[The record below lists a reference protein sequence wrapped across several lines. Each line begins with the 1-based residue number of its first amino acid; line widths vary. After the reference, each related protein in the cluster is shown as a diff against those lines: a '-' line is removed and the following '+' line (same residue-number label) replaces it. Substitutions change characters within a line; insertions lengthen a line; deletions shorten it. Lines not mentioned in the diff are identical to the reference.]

1 MRFYG
6 CVASGEHVQGFSTVP
21 EHTPDLSQGAVV
33 VHHMLEDLVA
43 HNNVEGTVIKWQRVG
58 VPANEAESPAA
69 REFVRMRPLAEAKI
83 TSVRVKA
90 QTTEPM
96 NHVAI
101 AATEVEN
108 PRASGDMT
116 TQALK
121 HAHESKCAVRS
132 AC

>member
-1 MRFYG
+1 
-6 CVASGEHVQGFSTVP
+6 VQGFSLIS
-21 EHTPDLSQGAVV
+21 EHTPDLSQGDVV
-33 VHHMLEDLVA
+33 VHHMLKDLVA
-43 HNNVEGTVIKWQRVG
+43 HNYVEGMVIKWQSVG
-58 VPANEAESPAA
+58 VPANEAQSPAG
-69 REFVRMRPLAEAKI
+69 REFVRMRPLAEVKI
-83 TSVRVKA
+83 TSVRIKA
-90 QTTEPM
+90 QTAEPM